1 MKFYNFISNLNGERP
16 LSCCQ
21 HETKLVVGNAVRSQ
35 PGKVS
40 LGWRKTPVQRGV
52 KQLHI
57 VSAASA
63 ETSAPKSTSKQ
74 SSSGVGSGI
83 RLEDVAVTFKNHQ
96 VLKNASWDVK
106 KGERVGLV
114 GVNGAGKTTQLQVIT
129 GALLPDSG
137 EVIKAR
143 QNMKIAY
150 LTQEFDVEPTRT
162 VREEFM
168 SAFSDQLGVM
178 KRQEEVQK
186 GLEECGDDMD
196 KMGQLLDELNELSKV
211 AVDLDVNLLDK
222 KIDQM
227 MPELGFSL
235 DDNDRLVAS
244 YSGGWQMRMC
254 LGKILLQEP
263 DLLLLDE
270 PTNHLDL
277 DAIGW
282 LESYLKEQEVPMVI
296 VSHDRQFLDALCTK
310 IVETER
316 GVTQTFKGNYSDYQ
330 TQKKERVAQQWTAWE
345 KQEKE
350 LDRQREIVRR
360 LAAGANS
367 GRASTAEKAIEK
379 MKAEGTYV
387 EKPFVPRKRSFTFP
401 SAERMGRIAIK
412 IDGLTHGYHG
422 RNLFEDA
429 SLEIEKGERVAII
442 GPNGA
447 GKSTLLRLIMGQE
460 DPIEGEVSMGEHG
473 IVANYFEQN
482 QAEALD
488 PEKNAI
494 ETLQYASPDAK
505 LNDIKALL
513 GKMMFNGAAMEK
525 KAKVL
530 SGGEKARLAMAKFML
545 TEGTLLIL
553 DEPTNHLDIPTK
565 ETLEEAVE
573 QFDGAVIAVS
583 HDRYFLRKIATR
595 VVTVE
600 NGKLVDYD
608 GDYNTFLSENKSE
621 KKKMDKL
628 EQRER
633 EAEKSKVKAKS
644 KMSKAQKAAL
654 KKEKAKQFNDT
665 SENKKASKAKNNKRW
680 N

>member
-1 MKFYNFISNLNGERP
+1 MKFCNFISNLNGERP

-40 LGWRKTPVQRGV
+40 LRWRKTPVQRGV

-74 SSSGVGSGI
+74 SSSVVGSGI

-350 LDRQREIVRR
+350 LDRQREIVRS

-505 LNDIKALL
+505 LNDVKALL